1 MGISGNLRTMS
12 PGDLLQWLNF
22 AQKTGTLVL
31 TSGGVEKK
39 IFFRDGRVISSASTD
54 PREYL
59 GQFLMSHGYITEEQL
74 TQAMKEQA
82 RTQRLLGR
90 ILVDLGVV
98 PEKELGR
105 LMREKAE
112 ESIYDIFL
120 WKEAEFHFIDDELPS
135 MEMVPLQVDVTGI
148 IMEGA
153 RRIDEWNRISR
164 LIPGRDAVPEIVA
177 TVDTASLHDVP
188 RRIVEAVNGQRS
200 IEELILESRSS
211 HFKVA
216 KTICEFVEAGR
227 MKVGRRVQQPP
238 ARTPSAEVRAVRT
251 EADEIASLLGHAQE
265 ALKSGDFDKTL
276 RMLKAAQNVDPTNAK
291 VAAAM
296 KGASAVIMN
305 ALEAEG
311 VVAKKVPTLVK
322 GFDEI
327 SQMNFTPNE
336 GFMISRING
345 AWDIGSIVKISP
357 LREIDSLLIFRKLQ
371 RDGIITLK

>member
-31 TSGGVEKK
+31 TAGGVEKK
-39 IFFRDGRVISSASTD
+39 VFFREGRVISSASTD

-59 GQFLMSHGYITEEQL
+59 GQFLMSHGYISEEQL
-74 TQAMKEQA
+74 TKAMQEQA
-82 RTQRLLGR
+82 RTRRLLGR

-98 PEKELGR
+98 PEKDLGR

-112 ESIYDIFL
+112 ESIYEIFL

-135 MEMVPLQVDVTGI
+135 MEMVPLQIDVTGI

-153 RRIDEWNRISR
+153 RRIDEWNRITK
-164 LIPGRDAVPEIVA
+164 LIPGRDAIPELIERI
-177 TVDTASLHDVP
+177 DTASLPDVN
-188 RRIVEAVNGQRS
+188 RRIVEAVNGHRS

-211 HFKVA
+211 HFKVSR
-216 KTICEFVEAGR
+216 TIYGFVEAGQMR
-227 MKVGRRVQQPP
+227 IVKRAPVPVV
-238 ARTPSAEVRAVRT
+238 RTPSAEVRAVRT

-265 ALKSGDFDKTL
+265 ALKVGDFDKTL
-276 RMLKAAQNVDPTNAK
+276 RMLKAAQNVDPANAR
-291 VAAAM
+291 VASAM
-296 KGASAVIMN
+296 KGATAVIMN

-311 VVAKKVPTLVK
+311 IVAKKVPTLIK
-322 GFDEI
+322 GIDEI
-327 SQMNFTPNE
+327 SQMDFTPNE

-371 RDGIITLK
+371 RDGIVKLT

>member
-31 TSGGVEKK
+31 TAGGVEKK
-39 IFFRDGRVISSASTD
+39 IFFREGRVISSASTD

-82 RTQRLLGR
+82 RSKRLLGR

-112 ESIYDIFL
+112 ESIYEIFL
-120 WKEAEFHFIDDELPS
+120 WKEAEFHFIDNELPN

-153 RRIDEWNRISR
+153 RRIDEWKRISR
-164 LIPGRDAVPEIVA
+164 LIPGRDAIPEALAPI
-177 TVDTASLHDVP
+177 DTAELPDVN
-188 RRIVEAVNGQRS
+188 RRIIEAVNGHRS

-216 KTICEFVEAGR
+216 RTIYVFLEAGQMHLVKR
-227 MKVGRRVQQPP
+227 VKAPEGRTV
-238 ARTPSAEVRAVRT
+238 SAEIRAVRT

-265 ALKSGDFDKTL
+265 ALRAGDFDKTL
-276 RMLKAAQNVDPTNAK
+276 RMLKAAQNVDPTDAK
-291 VAAAM
+291 I
-296 KGASAVIMN
+296 ASALKGTATVIMN

-311 VVAKKVPTLVK
+311 VVAKKVPRLVK
-322 GFDEI
+322 TIDEI

-345 AWDIGSIVKISP
+345 TWDIGSIVKISP

-371 RDGIITLK
+371 RDGIVKLT